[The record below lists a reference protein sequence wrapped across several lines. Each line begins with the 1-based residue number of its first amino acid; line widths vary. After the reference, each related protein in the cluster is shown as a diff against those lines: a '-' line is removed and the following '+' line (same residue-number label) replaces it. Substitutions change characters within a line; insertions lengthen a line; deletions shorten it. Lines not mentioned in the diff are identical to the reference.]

1 MKLNDKLQVH
11 YTNEKDLISTQKI
24 NAWWMETFVCRHAFL
39 ATEMPRKDAV
49 ADNMKYEEIT
59 RWNRHRALR
68 VTCMRRAHKS
78 RKWNPSPFSPP
89 TLRSRTVFRK
99 DPFFFRD
106 TSFSPVI
113 PAGRNR
119 WSRKVGVLD
128 KFSHVG
134 FWKSSPAV
142 WRPKKRRERK
152 RERERKKEERGM
164 IGRIMSRERSCQD
177 AQPLEIIGLNWNPE
191 RGRS

>member
-1 MKLNDKLQVH
+1 
-11 YTNEKDLISTQKI
+11 
-24 NAWWMETFVCRHAFL
+24 METLVRVCRRASF
-39 ATEMPRKDAV
+39 ATEIPRKDAA
-49 ADNMKYEEIT
+49 ADNVKYEEIT

-78 RKWNPSPFSPP
+78 RKWNPFPSSLP

-99 DPFFFRD
+99 DSFFFRD

-128 KFSHVG
+128 KSSHVG
-134 FWKSSPAV
+134 LWKSSGSLETEKTAG
-142 WRPKKRRERK
+142 E
-152 RERERKKEERGM
+152 RERERKKKRREM
-164 IGRIMSRERSCQD
+164 IERIMSRERSCQD